1 MYDKYLVHIKHFSLF
16 TEYRNILGMQHLAP
30 FWHFKLN
37 KFIPVYSN
45 TFFIGSYQIGTLA
58 FKYKFI
64 IPLYKQYIICTL
76 NSNTERYIY
85 HQCSSIQQTAY
96 IVRKIVK
103 KDVSS
108 CSTGCTVIPLWF
120 INKRQYRSLP
130 LRFIRECKCTNWHQ
144 WKKVIHMI
152 VWTSCFLPY
161 TCIILFIQWLEDF
174 KFTIVS
180 R

>member
-76 NSNTERYIY
+76 NNNTEIYIY
-85 HQCSSIQQTAY
+85 HQCSSIQQTTY
-96 IVRKIVK
+96 SKEN
-103 KDVSS
+103 
-108 CSTGCTVIPLWF
+108 CQ
-120 INKRQYRSLP
+120 KRCFLSFYRVYSYTFMIYKTNVNTEAFLSD
-130 LRFIRECKCTNWHQ
+130 LLECKCTNWHQ

>member
-64 IPLYKQYIICTL
+64 IPLHKQYIIVPL
-76 NSNTERYIY
+76 IAILKYIFTINAQVY
-85 HQCSSIQQTAY
+85 NKLH

-120 INKRQYRSLP
+120 IKQ
-130 LRFIRECKCTNWHQ
+130 
-144 WKKVIHMI
+144 
-152 VWTSCFLPY
+152 TS
-161 TCIILFIQWLEDF
+161 IQ
-174 KFTIVS
+174 KPSSQIY
-180 R
+180 

>member
-1 MYDKYLVHIKHFSLF
+1 
-16 TEYRNILGMQHLAP
+16 MQHLAP

-76 NSNTERYIY
+76 NSNTEIYIY
-85 HQCSSIQQTAY
+85 HQCSSIQQTTY
-96 IVRKIVK
+96 SKEN
-103 KDVSS
+103 
-108 CSTGCTVIPLWF
+108 CQ
-120 INKRQYRSLP
+120 KRCFLLFYWVYSYT
-130 LRFIRECKCTNWHQ
+130 FMIYKTNVNTEAFLSDLLESVNVPTDTSE
-144 WKKVIHMI
+144 KKVIHMI

-180 R
+180 W

>member
-45 TFFIGSYQIGTLA
+45 TFFIGSYQIGTHA

-76 NSNTERYIY
+76 NSNTEIYIY
-85 HQCSSIQQTAY
+85 HQCSSIQQTTY
-96 IVRKIVK
+96 SKEN
-103 KDVSS
+103 
-108 CSTGCTVIPLWF
+108 CQ
-120 INKRQYRSLP
+120 KR
-130 LRFIRECKCTNWHQ
+130 
-144 WKKVIHMI
+144 
-152 VWTSCFLPY
+152 CFLLFYRVYSY
-161 TCIILFIQWLEDF
+161 TFMIYKTNVNTEAFLSDLLESVNVPTDTSE
-174 KFTIVS
+174 K

>member
-76 NSNTERYIY
+76 NSNTEIYIY
-85 HQCSSIQQTAY
+85 HQCSSIQQTT
-96 IVRKIVK
+96 
-103 KDVSS
+103 DVSS
-108 CSTGCTVIPLWF
+108 CSTGCSYTFMIYKTNVNTEAFLSDLLESVNVPTDTSE
-120 INKRQYRSLP
+120 KR
-130 LRFIRECKCTNWHQ
+130 
-144 WKKVIHMI
+144 
-152 VWTSCFLPY
+152 
-161 TCIILFIQWLEDF
+161 
-174 KFTIVS
+174 
-180 R
+180 

>member
-76 NSNTERYIY
+76 NSNTEIYIY
-85 HQCSSIQQTAY
+85 HQCSSIQQTTY
-96 IVRKIVK
+96 SKENCQKRCFLLFYWVYSYTFMIYK
-103 KDVSS
+103 K
-108 CSTGCTVIPLWF
+108 
-120 INKRQYRSLP
+120 KRQYRSLP

-144 WKKVIHMI
+144 WKKGNSHDCLNKLLFAIYMYYFIHSMA
-152 VWTSCFLPY
+152 WRF
-161 TCIILFIQWLEDF
+161 
-174 KFTIVS
+174 
-180 R
+180 